1 MAGGLPHIARAR
13 SDSEDRLF
21 EAEEP
26 IAGLQLRCGGDIP
39 GVIAPPALLELVRKS
54 RTYGIR
60 LAGSIEVQD
69 QEEQVIAFV
78 EVSPD
83 PSGDGCRIAL
93 AHWHSAPLPPE
104 DLAAASERRSD
115 IDNHLA
121 ELSARLDAKQ
131 RVLAVSARTA
141 EMEPLAAAMAEG
153 AGRRWSEFVELV
165 GDHADRSQH
174 WRLLDGAPIRI
185 ENSARDWRVRLVP
198 LGVGEAGSQGFDMHL
213 VAEQPPRAL
222 RPAASALRKDEFEA
236 ASLGREIAPVLRQP
250 ISRIIANA
258 ETIRTQLAGP
268 LADEYSNYAADIAQA
283 GEHLLSLLDDL
294 ADLEVIEDENFTT
307 APDEIDL
314 ADVARRAGGILAL
327 RAKER
332 GIELLLPGERSS
344 LPAIAEFRRALQI
357 LLNLI
362 GNAIRYTPQGT
373 RVKIDLRKRGD
384 WAFLSVADDGEG
396 IAPEHQK
403 LVFEKFERLGR
414 QGQGGTGLGLYIS
427 RRLARAMGGDLTLE
441 SQPGEGARFTLKLPL
456 KRN

>member
-1 MAGGLPHIARAR
+1 MA
-13 SDSEDRLF
+13 
-21 EAEEP
+21 
-26 IAGLQLRCGGDIP
+26 
-39 GVIAPPALLELVRKS
+39 K
-54 RTYGIR
+54 
-60 LAGSIEVQD
+60 
-69 QEEQVIAFV
+69 
-78 EVSPD
+78 
-83 PSGDGCRIAL
+83 
-93 AHWHSAPLPPE
+93 
-104 DLAAASERRSD
+104 
-115 IDNHLA
+115 
-121 ELSARLDAKQ
+121 
-131 RVLAVSARTA
+131 
-141 EMEPLAAAMAEG
+141 G
-153 AGRRWSEFVELV
+153 AGRRWNEFVEPV

-174 WRLLDGAPIRI
+174 WRLLDGARVRI

-456 KRN
+456 NRN

>member
-1 MAGGLPHIARAR
+1 MAAGLPRIARAR
-13 SDSEDRLF
+13 SDGGGRLL

-26 IAGLQLRCGGDIP
+26 LAGLQLRCGGDIP

-54 RTYGIR
+54 RTYGLR
-60 LAGSIEVQD
+60 LASSIEVQD
-69 QEEQVIAFV
+69 QEEQVIAFI
-78 EVSPD
+78 EVSPH
-83 PSGDGCRIAL
+83 PSGEGCNIAL

-115 IDNHLA
+115 IDSQLA
-121 ELSARLDAKQ
+121 ELSARLDGEQ
-131 RVLAVSARTA
+131 RVLAVSARSA
-141 EMEPLAAAMAEG
+141 ELEPLAATMAQG
-153 AGRRWSEFVELV
+153 AGRRWNELVELV
-165 GDHADRSQH
+165 GDHAGRSKH
-174 WRLLDGAPIRI
+174 WRLLDGAPVRI

-198 LGVGEAGSQGFDMHL
+198 LGLGEAGSHGFDMHL
-213 VAEQPPRAL
+213 VAEQPARRLP
-222 RPAASALRKDEFEA
+222 PAASALRKDEFEA

-268 LADEYSNYAADIAQA
+268 LAEEYSNYAADIAQA
-283 GEHLLSLLDDL
+283 GEHLLSLLEDL
-294 ADLEVIEDENFTT
+294 ADLEVIEDEEFTT

-314 ADVARRAGGILAL
+314 ADVARRAGGILGL

-332 GIELLLPGERSS
+332 GVELLLPGERSS

-362 GNAIRYTPQGT
+362 GNAIRYTPAGT

-384 WAFLSVADDGEG
+384 WALLSVADDGDG
-396 IAPEHQK
+396 IAAEHQK

-441 SQPGEGARFTLKLPL
+441 SKPGEGARFTLRLPL
-456 KRN
+456 NPN

>member
-115 IDNHLA
+115 IDSQLA

-131 RVLAVSARTA
+131 RVLAVSAHTA
-141 EMEPLAAAMAEG
+141 ELEPLAAAMAKG
-153 AGRRWSEFVELV
+153 AGRRWNEFVEPV

-174 WRLLDGAPIRI
+174 WRLLDGARVRI

-456 KRN
+456 NRN